1 MVEGLSRG
9 KALMVVL
16 AASFSFLVIAL
27 FMTPGLVT
35 SALYAVSAALFVFF
49 LVLFVTWA
57 KKTAGVQKG
66 NFHELTQS
74 VKRLEQSQRIQNES
88 ALKQFKTGD
97 ARLSQVEQ
105 SLKTQGSPN
114 FSSQSYI
121 DDSVA
126 LPSVSRESTTASLYA
141 PGALPSSKVVKSNS
155 PGAVGRRAASIETE
169 EAKVSNLDVILNSE
183 NKHWK
188 KNVAA
193 ILPSHAQQALSEKYN
208 LVSLTPNRVSSA
220 VEEQFEYVVIDERCS
235 RQGQWAG
242 FLETFKLGTY
252 LELAEGLREARQRGA
267 IVLVLEDPVSSSLT
281 NSVRELADIRLNTS
295 TPTKSKRYET
305 LEIYRDV
312 RNLSALEEQANV

>member
-9 KALMVVL
+9 KALVVVL
-16 AASFSFLVIAL
+16 AASFAFLGIAL

-66 NFHELTQS
+66 NFHELTKT
-74 VKRLEQSQRIQNES
+74 VKRLEQSQRIQNDNTS
-88 ALKQFKTGD
+88 
-97 ARLSQVEQ
+97 LSEDDEIPH
-105 SLKTQGSPN
+105 TQGVSN
-114 FSSQSYI
+114 FSNQGYRN
-121 DDSVA
+121 DSVA
-126 LPSVSRESTTASLYA
+126 LSSVSRGNTTASLYA

-169 EAKVSNLDVILNSE
+169 ESIVSNLDVILNSE

-193 ILPSHAQQALSEKYN
+193 ILPRHAQQALSEKYN

-242 FLETFKLGTY
+242 LLETFKLGTY
-252 LELAEGLREARQRGA
+252 LEFAGGLREARRRGA

-281 NSVRELADIRLNTS
+281 NSVRELADIRLSTS
-295 TPTKSKRYET
+295 TPTKAKRYET

-312 RNLSALEEQANV
+312 RNLFALEEQANV

>member
-1 MVEGLSRG
+1 KVQERVVEGLSRG
-9 KALMVVL
+9 KALVVVV
-16 AASFSFLVIAL
+16 AASFAFLGIAL

-66 NFHELTQS
+66 NFQELTKT
-74 VKRLEQSQRIQNES
+74 VKRLEQSQRIQNDNTS
-88 ALKQFKTGD
+88 
-97 ARLSQVEQ
+97 LSEDDEIPHI
-105 SLKTQGSPN
+105 QGVSN
-114 FSSQSYI
+114 FSNQGYRN
-121 DDSVA
+121 DSVA
-126 LPSVSRESTTASLYA
+126 LSSVSRGNSTVSLYA

-169 EAKVSNLDVILNSE
+169 ESKVSNLDVILNSE

-193 ILPSHAQQALSEKYN
+193 ILPRHAQQALSEKYN

>member
-9 KALMVVL
+9 KALVVVL
-16 AASFSFLVIAL
+16 AASFACLGIAL

-66 NFHELTQS
+66 NFHELTQT
-74 VKRLEQSQRIQNES
+74 VKRLEQSQRIQNDN
-88 ALKQFKTGD
+88 T
-97 ARLSQVEQ
+97 RLSEDDEIPH
-105 SLKTQGSPN
+105 TQGVSN
-114 FSSQSYI
+114 FSNQGYRN
-121 DDSVA
+121 DSVA
-126 LPSVSRESTTASLYA
+126 WSSVSRGNTTASLYA

-169 EAKVSNLDVILNSE
+169 ESKVSNLDVILNSE

-220 VEEQFEYVVIDERCS
+220 IEEQFEYVVIDERCS

-281 NSVRELADIRLNTS
+281 NSVRELADIQLNTS
-295 TPTKSKRYET
+295 TPTKAKRYET

>member
-1 MVEGLSRG
+1 
-9 KALMVVL
+9 MVVL

-235 RQGQWAG
+235 
-242 FLETFKLGTY
+242 LETFKLGTY

-295 TPTKSKRYET
+295 TPTKAKRYET